1 MTMKPFKF
9 VACVLLAL
17 ASSAAFAHAGHGE
30 ETMGFVAGLLHP
42 LTGAD
47 HLAAMLAVGVW
58 SAMTTRRV
66 WVAPVSFAALLL
78 IGALMGIS
86 GVSFP
91 AVEPMIAASLLVIG
105 LLLATQAKLPLLASA
120 GLVGAFALFHG
131 AAHGT
136 ELASAEPVAAAL
148 AGMVLGTALIHIA
161 GLSLG
166 RVLTQRHVMLA
177 RLAGGAI
184 SVFGVGLLT
193 GVVS

>member
-1 MTMKPFKF
+1 
-9 VACVLLAL
+9 
-17 ASSAAFAHAGHGE
+17 
-30 ETMGFVAGLLHP
+30 MGFMAGLLHP

-58 SAMTTRRV
+58 SAMTTRRI

-78 IGALMGIS
+78 VGALLGIA

-105 LLLATQAKLPLLASA
+105 LLLATQAKLPLAA
-120 GLVGAFALFHG
+120 CAALVGVFAIFHG

-161 GLSLG
+161 GLLLG
-166 RVLTQRHVMLA
+166 RVLMQRHIVLA

-193 GVVS
+193 GVV

>member
-1 MTMKPFKF
+1 MTLKPFKF
-9 VACVLLAL
+9 VLFALLTL
-17 ASSAAFAHAGHGE
+17 VSSVAFAHVGHGE
-30 ETMGFVAGLLHP
+30 EAMGFIAGLLHP

-58 SAMTTRRV
+58 SAMTTRRI

-78 IGALMGIS
+78 VGALLGIA

-105 LLLATQAKLPLLASA
+105 LLLATQAKLPLAVCAS
-120 GLVGAFALFHG
+120 LVGAFAIFHG

-136 ELASAEPVAAAL
+136 ELAGADPVAAAL

-161 GLSLG
+161 GLLLG
-166 RVLTQRHVMLA
+166 RLLMRRHIFLA

-184 SVFGVGLLT
+184 SVFGIGLLT
-193 GVVS
+193 GVV